1 MGEGLANQ
9 HHYAHLFNFSGL
21 ALANN
26 NNNNKTKK
34 MALHINALLSSNSIY
49 EEINIELQ
57 DLELNKTL
65 STTH

>member
-9 HHYAHLFNFSGL
+9 HYYAHLFNFSGL

-26 NNNNKTKK
+26 NNKKTKK
-34 MALHINALLSSNSIY
+34 MGLHINALLSSNSIY

-65 STTH
+65 STIH